1 MTELDQPLLKS
12 TIVEFAI
19 RGVQQFLQE
28 HPGLVFY
35 AFAFDCNAEYA
46 EINLCLNTESD
57 FSKSIN
63 HYQAK
68 YLNSYNNE
76 EDIRD
81 LRFNTG
87 DWEYQ
92 CFDTIYVL
100 TDEQLSEIFQAMPED
115 DHQTWQRFIGGLLTL
130 FTAALQD
137 FTETETYKSIP
148 KTDNFTTFCIDHD
161 EDFEDALNR
170 IKSYA

>member
-1 MTELDQPLLKS
+1 MTELDQPQLKK
-12 TIVEFAI
+12 TIVEFTI

-35 AFAFDCNAEYA
+35 ALAFDCNAEYA

-57 FSKSIN
+57 FSKSLN
-63 HYQAK
+63 HYQTE
-68 YLNSYNNE
+68 YPESYQNDEN
-76 EDIRD
+76 IRD

-100 TDEQLSEIFQAMPED
+100 TDEQLSEIFQAIPED
-115 DHQTWQRFIGGLLTL
+115 DYQTWQKFVGGLLVL
-130 FTAALQD
+130 FTEALQD
-137 FTETETYKSIP
+137 FTKTEIYKSIP

-170 IKSYA
+170 MKSYA